1 MCWPSHPPFLRFAG
15 RWGPLRLLRYHPHH
29 WHYREELLLLLLLVA
44 VVAVVTGRLH
54 ALLLL

>member
-1 MCWPSHPPFLRFAG
+1 LRFAG

-29 WHYREELLLLLLLVA
+29 WHYREELLLLLLLLLLVA
-44 VVAVVTGRLH
+44 VVAVVTGRVR